1 MAETSRSSLLTYWI
15 SMLVQIGQI
24 HITTSMNKMVRC
36 CLIYEFRIL
45 EWLFGMKKLST
56 MIIKEMVTK
65 KKREKRNHYLNI
77 LLNTGCSTEITPQ
90 GCRRLLNRWWYTV
103 GLLKRIGNGDDGKQY
118 WKDVVYF
125 SSLLATEKGIFQCY
139 EQVNGVAD
147 VETDGE
153 KFKEHVDVVIWLA
166 EILVSR

>member
-1 MAETSRSSLLTYWI
+1 MMPLELTIEKKARVLMAETSRSSLLTYWI

-90 GCRRLLNRWWYTV
+90 GCRRLLNRW
-103 GLLKRIGNGDDGKQY
+103 
-118 WKDVVYF
+118 
-125 SSLLATEKGIFQCY
+125 
-139 EQVNGVAD
+139 
-147 VETDGE
+147 
-153 KFKEHVDVVIWLA
+153 
-166 EILVSR
+166 